1 MRWLWWFLVEPLRIN
16 TIYIHILFCGVLNLS
31 EKGIEITGKEAI
43 SWSLIS
49 SYIIVLS
56 VISYGVG
63 VEGVPVQRF
72 LLARLVFCLLFA
84 LIPAIYFGFTSLKSK
99 SENHIFWFAAGFY
112 GIFVVEPFNLW
123 LFSLVNGYVELMF
136 IAWILAV
143 ASYLVAIPSLTF
155 AAAKLL
161 EIKFSEKGKK
171 AFTAA
176 CIIFTA
182 AITAL
187 NFNAKWLL
195 NLDHSYPTVQIL
207 ITLIYIVS
215 AVYILSGILAYET
228 EKSGVAIKASQHQQR
243 SGQQ

>member
-1 MRWLWWFLVEPLRIN
+1 
-16 TIYIHILFCGVLNLS
+16 
-31 EKGIEITGKEAI
+31 
-43 SWSLIS
+43 
-49 SYIIVLS
+49 
-56 VISYGVG
+56 VG

-112 GIFVVEPFNLW
+112 GILVVEPFNLW
-123 LFSLVNGYVELMF
+123 LYSLVNGYVELMF

-228 EKSGVAIKASQHQQR
+228 EKSGVAIKASQHHQR

>member
-1 MRWLWWFLVEPLRIN
+1 MVEPLRIN

-31 EKGIEITGKEAI
+31 EKGSKTTGKEILEAFL
-43 SWSLIS
+43 LIS
-49 SYIIVLS
+49 ILMYLIYLTLLS
-56 VISYGVG
+56 GFD
-63 VEGVPVQRF
+63 VEGVSVQRY
-72 LLARLVFCLLFA
+72 LLGRLVFCLLFA
-84 LIPAIYFGFTSLKSK
+84 LIPTIYFGFTSLKSK
-99 SENHIFWFAAGFY
+99 SENHIAWFAAGFY

-123 LFSLVNGYVELMF
+123 LYSLINGYVELMF
-136 IAWILAV
+136 IAWILAA

-187 NFNAKWLL
+187 NFNAKWFL
-195 NLDHSYPTVQIL
+195 NLDHSYSIAQTWI
-207 ITLIYIVS
+207 IAIYIAS
-215 AVYILSGILAYET
+215 AVCILSGILAHEV

>member
-1 MRWLWWFLVEPLRIN
+1 M
-16 TIYIHILFCGVLNLS
+16 S
-31 EKGIEITGKEAI
+31 EKGSKTTDKEIF
-43 SWSLIS
+43 LILI
-49 SYIIVLS
+49 YFTLLS
-56 VISYGVG
+56 GFD
-63 VEGVPVQRF
+63 VEGVSVQGY

-84 LIPAIYFGFTSLKSK
+84 LIPTIYLGFASLKSK
-99 SENHIFWFAAGFY
+99 SENRIFWFAAGFY
-112 GIFVVEPFNLW
+112 GVFVVEPFNLW
-123 LFSLVNGYVELMF
+123 FYSLVNGYVELMF
-136 IAWILAV
+136 VAWILAA
-143 ASYLVAIPSLTF
+143 ASYLAAVPSLTF

-161 EIKFSEKGKK
+161 EIRFSGKGKK

-195 NLDHSYPTVQIL
+195 NLDHSYSIAQTWI
-207 ITLIYIVS
+207 IAIYIVS

-228 EKSGVAIKASQHQQR
+228 EKSGAAIKASQHQQR

>member
-1 MRWLWWFLVEPLRIN
+1 LRWLWWFLVEPLRIN

-31 EKGIEITGKEAI
+31 EKDNEITDKEALLQF
-43 SWSLIS
+43 LIIM
-49 SYIIVLS
+49 YLLFLP
-56 VISYGVG
+56 GFTFRFD
-63 VEGVPVQRF
+63 VEVSVQRY
-72 LLARLVFCLLFA
+72 LLTRLVFCLFFV
-84 LIPAIYFGFTSLKSK
+84 LIPTIYFGFTSLKSK
-99 SENHIFWFAAGFY
+99 SENHIILFALGFY
-112 GIFVVEPFNLW
+112 GILVAEPFSLW

-161 EIKFSEKGKK
+161 EIRFSGKGKK

-187 NFNAKWLL
+187 NFNAKWFL
-195 NLDHSYPTVQIL
+195 NLDRSHSIAQTWI
-207 ITLIYIVS
+207 IAIYIVS

-228 EKSGVAIKASQHQQR
+228 EKSGVAIKASQHHQR

>member
-1 MRWLWWFLVEPLRIN
+1 
-16 TIYIHILFCGVLNLS
+16 LS
-31 EKGIEITGKEAI
+31 EKGSEITGKEMF
-43 SWSLIS
+43 LIILMF
-49 SYIIVLS
+49 SYLFFLS
-56 VISYGVG
+56 ASFDVK
-63 VEGVPVQRF
+63 GVPVQRY
-72 LLARLVFCLLFA
+72 LLGRLVFCLLFV
-84 LIPAIYFGFTSLKSK
+84 LIPTIYLGFTSLKSK
-99 SENHIFWFAAGFY
+99 SKNRIAWFAFGFY

-136 IAWILAV
+136 VAWILAA

-187 NFNAKWLL
+187 NFNAKWFL
-195 NLDHSYPTVQIL
+195 NLDHSHPIAQTWI
-207 ITLIYIVS
+207 IAIYIVS
-215 AVYILSGILAYET
+215 AVCILSGILAHEV